1 MRTGHRNTK
10 KKQANK
16 NMRNIPKSKLMKKK
30 HLKLQIYIQQIIRKL
45 RKNTVQKYQKYPK
58 PVLSQLFT
66 KTNLHR
72 YLTHTHTLTHYK
84 VCRIFVGI
92 YHKERQHCASQICLT
107 DLSLFLDN
115 LSTLRR
121 ALSPSLSLSLSGLT
135 LLPFRS
141 FSLNCAKKESISVS
155 FPHTH
160 TEKVRVI
167 SIC

>member
-10 KKQANK
+10 KKYQANK

-72 YLTHTHTLTHYK
+72 YLTHTHTLTHYRAQK
-84 VCRIFVGI
+84 
-92 YHKERQHCASQICLT
+92 CAV
-107 DLSLFLDN
+107 FLLVYTTKKDN
-115 LSTLRR
+115 TVRH
-121 ALSPSLSLSLSGLT
+121 
-135 LLPFRS
+135 RS
-141 FSLNCAKKESISVS
+141 A
-155 FPHTH
+155 
-160 TEKVRVI
+160 
-167 SIC
+167 